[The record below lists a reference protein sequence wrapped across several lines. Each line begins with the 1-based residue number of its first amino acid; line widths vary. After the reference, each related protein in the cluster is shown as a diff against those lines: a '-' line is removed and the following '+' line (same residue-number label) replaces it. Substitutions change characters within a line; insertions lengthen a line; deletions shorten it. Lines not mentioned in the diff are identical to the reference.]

1 MTISAALAQA
11 TPTDDPTTDAP
22 RPDLG
27 DVGDG
32 ANAVVTWLLGSG
44 LRIGVIVVVGTVVL
58 LLVQRLIRAVTDH
71 IAEGTS
77 FLQRG
82 IMRPLGGS
90 EVASAL
96 LKVNPLATARR
107 TQRARTVGSVLRST
121 AAVVIGS
128 IAVLLVLDT
137 LHVNIAPF
145 IASAGVVGVAL
156 GFGAQSLVKDFLSGL
171 FMLLEDQYGVGD
183 VVDLGPATG
192 TVEAVALRVTKIR
205 DSNGTLW
212 YIPNGTMTRVANK
225 TQGWANAV
233 VEVKVDY
240 FADLDE
246 VRQVLTEAVAQVAA
260 DPATAGRIEGE
271 PTITGIED
279 IAFDAVTL
287 RISLRTSPASQW
299 EVARAL
305 RVAVRNALERA
316 DIPLAGQR
324 DLLAQHRQQSSAA
337 AVSSPD
343 SVGAHGADGAGG
355 AADAPAAT
363 DR

>member
-1 MTISAALAQA
+1 MTISAALALA
-11 TPTDDPTTDAP
+11 TPTDDPTTDGPGA
-22 RPDLG
+22 DLQG
-27 DVGDG
+27 VGDG
-32 ANAVVTWLLGSG
+32 ANAAVSWLLGSG
-44 LRIGVIVVVGTVVL
+44 LRIAVIVVVGAVTL

-71 IAEGTS
+71 IAEGTT

-82 IMRPLGGS
+82 IIRPLGGT

-137 LHVNIAPF
+137 LNVNIAPF
-145 IASAGVVGVAL
+145 IASAGIVGVAV

-205 DSNGTLW
+205 DGNGTLW
-212 YIPNGTMTRVANK
+212 YIPNGTMTRVGNK

-246 VRQVLTEAVAQVAA
+246 VRQVLTEAVARVAA
-260 DPATAGRIEGE
+260 DPATAGHLEGE
-271 PTITGIED
+271 PTISGIED

-287 RISLRTSPASQW
+287 RISVRTSPAHQW

-305 RVAVRNALERA
+305 RVAVRGALERA
-316 DIPLAGQR
+316 GIPLAGQR
-324 DLLAQHRQQSSAA
+324 ELLAQHREQAAAA
-337 AVSSPD
+337 AVSSP
-343 SVGAHGADGAGG
+343 GAAGADSDTGASDG
-355 AADAPAAT
+355 PPAT